1 MKKLFLTL
9 CIALF
14 SVGAFAQEK
23 GDMAVGGSLNFNT
36 KASMFGIGARYQY
49 FFIDKLRA
57 DGEFTYYFKKD
68 GVSMFTFLA
77 SANYLFNVADKINVY
92 PIAGLGFAHSSV
104 SDVDIS
110 YNLSDGTSYHISTSG
125 GSSTDFIGQ
134 IGAGGQYD
142 FTDKIAGNFDA
153 KVQFGKSTCFVLAAG
168 IIYKF

>member
-23 GDMAVGGSLNFNT
+23 GEMAVGGSLNFNT
-36 KASMFGIGARYQY
+36 KSSMFGIGARYQY
-49 FFIDKLRA
+49 FIIDNLRG

-68 GVSMFTFLA
+68 GVSMFTILA

-92 PIAGLGFAHSSV
+92 PIAGLGVAHSSAK
-104 SDVDIS
+104 SEDIS
-110 YNLSDGTSYHISTSG
+110 VHYEGQTYHLSSEG

-134 IGAGGQYD
+134 IGAGAQYD

-153 KVQFGKSTCFVLAAG
+153 KLQFGHGTAFVLAAG

>member
-14 SVGAFAQEK
+14 SVGAFAQEQ
-23 GDMAVGGSLNFNT
+23 GEMAIGGSLNFNT

-49 FFIDKLRA
+49 FIIDNLRG

-68 GVSMFTFLA
+68 GVSMFTVLA
-77 SANYLFNVADKINVY
+77 SANYLINVADKIDVY
-92 PIAGLGFAHSSV
+92 PIAGLGFAHSSASSV
-104 SDVDIS
+104 DYSETYMGQTIHVTSD
-110 YNLSDGTSYHISTSG
+110 G

-134 IGAGGQYD
+134 IGAGGQYN
-142 FTDKIAGNFDA
+142 FTDKVAGNFDA
-153 KVQFGKSTCFVLAAG
+153 KVQFGHGTAFVLAAG

>member
-9 CIALF
+9 CVALF
-14 SVGAFAQEK
+14 SVGAFAQEQ

-57 DGEFTYYFKKD
+57 DGEFAYYFKKD
-68 GVSMFTFLA
+68 GVSMFTVLA

-92 PIAGLGFAHSSV
+92 PIAGLGVAHSSAK
-104 SDVDIS
+104 SEDIS
-110 YNLSDGTSYHISTSG
+110 VHYEGQTYHLSSEG

-134 IGAGGQYD
+134 IGVGGQYN
-142 FTDKIAGNFDA
+142 FTDKFAANFDA
-153 KVQFGKSTCFVLAAG
+153 KIQFSSATAFVIAAG
-168 IIYKF
+168 IIYKL

>member
-9 CIALF
+9 CVALF

-23 GDMAVGGSLNFNT
+23 GEMAVGGSLNFNT

-49 FFIDKLRA
+49 FIIDNLRG

-68 GVSMFTFLA
+68 GVSMFTILA

-92 PIAGLGFAHSSV
+92 PIAGLGFAHSS
-104 SDVDIS
+104 
-110 YNLSDGTSYHISTSG
+110 TSFEGHESV
-125 GSSTDFIGQ
+125 SSTNFIGQ
-134 IGAGGQYD
+134 IGAGAQYD

-153 KVQFGKSTCFVLAAG
+153 KLQFGHGTAFVLAAG